1 MAVKDLQASLSGR
14 RKNLDE
20 FNSEIAV
27 NLATLGRV
35 YLKKSEF
42 SLAVSAFSD
51 CLKIRE
57 ANRGADVI
65 SQTQVADALFD
76 LGTALQKSLDTQRS
90 THLITDALK
99 VYQIYLDDP
108 NDVKI
113 AKCLLRL
120 GEIYKSTNE
129 LTNAVNS
136 LEQAMSIYESHV
148 RTDPTEKDIIAPS
161 KVHAYSG
168 KAEAL
173 FCLATV
179 NEQLGDLET
188 AMKHYRRAMRIYKSL
203 FGLDSLFVGKILYR
217 IAMMKGRGGSID
229 KAMILLDES
238 LRIRTSNLGNSHEDV
253 AETIFGMG
261 VLLEKRKDY
270 GEAMKAYA
278 DCLRIRSSKFGSDS
292 MEVAEV
298 VVNIGVVKR
307 NRGDFA
313 GARKSWSKALSI
325 YRKKGLGEAE
335 GLVASVLEHLRQANQ
350 KQRSEMQNIK

>member
-1 MAVKDLQASLSGR
+1 MALKYLQASLSGR

-42 SLAVSAFSD
+42 VLAVSALSD

-57 ANRGADVI
+57 ANRGADKI
-65 SQTQVADALFD
+65 SQIQIADALFD

-113 AKCLLRL
+113 AKCHLCLS
-120 GEIYKSTNE
+120 EIYTSTNE
-129 LTNAVNS
+129 LANAMNS
-136 LEQAMSIYESHV
+136 LDQAMSIYESHV

-161 KVHAYSG
+161 KVHAFSG
-168 KAEAL
+168 KAETL

-179 NEQLGDLET
+179 KERLGDLDT

-203 FGLDSLFVGKILYR
+203 FGSDSLFVGKTLYR
-217 IAMMKGRGGSID
+217 IAMMIGQGESID
-229 KAMILLDES
+229 KAMILLNES
-238 LRIRTSNLGNSHEDV
+238 LRIRKSNLGNHHEDV
-253 AETIFGMG
+253 AETLFGMG
-261 VLLEKRKDY
+261 LLLEKRKDY
-270 GEAMKAYA
+270 SEAMKAYS
-278 DCLRIRSSKFGSDS
+278 DCLRIRSSTFGSDS

-298 VVNIGVVKR
+298 VVNIGVVRSNK
-307 NRGDFA
+307 GDYA
-313 GARKSWSKALSI
+313 GARKIWSKALSI

-335 GLVASVLEHLRQANQ
+335 GVVAAVLEHQRQANQ
-350 KQRSEMQNIK
+350 HQRSEIQ